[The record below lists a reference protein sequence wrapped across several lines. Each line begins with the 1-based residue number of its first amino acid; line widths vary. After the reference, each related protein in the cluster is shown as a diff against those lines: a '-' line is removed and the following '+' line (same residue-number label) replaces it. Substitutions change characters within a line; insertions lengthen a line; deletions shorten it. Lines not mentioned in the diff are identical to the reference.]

1 MRNKN
6 RRTGVAMI
14 MVLVMIVIFAALILT
29 VVISSSAAIRRAHY
43 YKDKAVALQIAQA
56 GLQEALYKMNYEN
69 YGWGPGHLYPFGDG
83 SPTININLPGF
94 SAADYATVS
103 VDTSDCDTK
112 LVSLGRYRGR
122 TAQISVNLKGYAKLG
137 DSLHSETGGIP
148 EAFNKHTIYATDTVT
163 FPAAPTGINIR
174 GNVTAP
180 SITNKPTSLSQATWV
195 ETTIDLSDMVL
206 FETAVCAFSLPYA
219 PTFDNTF
226 NETGLLFN
234 ATYPS
239 GVDVNTLSDGVR
251 FAAGVYYL
259 GRKDDNTA
267 QETFLYSNETNLFR
281 ANVVIPSN
289 AGNVTIGRY
298 FKVDLGKNITIDKD
312 ITTTTSNNDF
322 AFETTGLFS
331 LTSGRTITGNL
342 VVRGTQ
348 LTLNNN
354 IQGKVMCDNNITISG
369 GTINGD
375 VLSNG
380 NITIISGGTIKG
392 SVVCYDTSPKI
403 HVIDIS
409 GSPTIDATSSNFDAA
424 VYIHNSSSTQSET
437 VIINGSPT
445 IKLGENQR
453 AGIVV
458 VAGTGNITI
467 SNPFNL
473 NYPSTT
479 PDQFAIVNYSGS
491 GNVNITANNLTL
503 RGSIYSYPGITLDN
517 NTQKITGIL
526 VSGGPVNIGDKT
538 TIVYDPE
545 PYKNNSRVYKG
556 FYWGRRRYVPVPGS
570 WRIIW

>member
-1 MRNKN
+1 
-6 RRTGVAMI
+6 
-14 MVLVMIVIFAALILT
+14 
-29 VVISSSAAIRRAHY
+29 
-43 YKDKAVALQIAQA
+43 
-56 GLQEALYKMNYEN
+56 MNYEN
-69 YGWGPGHLYPFGDG
+69 YGWGTGHLYPFGDG

-148 EAFNKHTIYATDTVT
+148 EAFNKHTIYAKDTVT

-195 ETTIDLSDMVL
+195 ETTIGLSDMVH
-206 FETAVCAFSLPYA
+206 FETANYSFSLPSPPA
-219 PTFDNTF
+219 FDNTF
-226 NETGLLFN
+226 DESGILVN
-234 ATYPS
+234 ATYPG
-239 GVDVNTLSDGVR
+239 GVNVNTISDGVY
-251 FAAGVYYL
+251 FLGGTYYL
-259 GRKDDNTA
+259 GRNDTNTSA
-267 QETFLYSNETNLFR
+267 EDFAYSSASNLFK
-281 ANVVIPSN
+281 ANVVVQDP
-289 AGNVTIGRY
+289 AGNVTITRY

-322 AFETTGLFS
+322 AFETTGTFS
-331 LTSGRTITGNL
+331 LNSGRTINGNL
-342 VVRGTQ
+342 VVIGAP

-354 IQGKVMCDNNITISG
+354 TIQGKVMCDNNIEIRG

-380 NITIISGGTIKG
+380 DITIKGGTING
-392 SVVCYDTSPKI
+392 SVVCYSPSSTSHTI
-403 HVIDIS
+403 TIS

-453 AGIVV
+453 AGIAV
-458 VAGTGNITI
+458 VAGIGNITI
-467 SNPFNL
+467 SNPFTL
-473 NYPSTT
+473 NYPSTI
-479 PDQFAIVNYSGS
+479 PQQFAIVNYSGS
-491 GNVNITANNLTL
+491 GNVSITANNLTL
-503 RGSIYSYPGITLDN
+503 RGSIYSYPGIELNDS
-517 NTQKITGIL
+517 TQTITGIL
-526 VSGGPVNIGDKT
+526 VSGGPVSIGNNT

>member
-6 RRTGVAMI
+6 RRSGVAMI

-69 YGWGPGHLYPFGDG
+69 YGWGTGHLYPFGDG

-148 EAFNKHTIYATDTVT
+148 EAFNKHTIYATNVSISTSNT
-163 FPAAPTGINIR
+163 TIKGNITTTSARPLSFPWAE
-174 GNVTAP
+174 
-180 SITNKPTSLSQATWV
+180 ATWV
-195 ETTIDLSDMVL
+195 ETTIDLSDMVR
-206 FETAVCAFSLPYA
+206 FETANYSFSLPSPPA
-219 PTFDNTF
+219 FDNTF
-226 NETGLLFN
+226 DESGILVN
-234 ATYPS
+234 ATYPG
-239 GVDVNTLSDGVR
+239 GVDVNTISDGVY
-251 FAAGVYYL
+251 FSGGTYYL
-259 GRKDDNTA
+259 GRNDTNTSPEDFA
-267 QETFLYSNETNLFR
+267 YSSASNLFK
-281 ANVVIPSN
+281 ANVVVQSN
-289 AGNVTIGRY
+289 AGNVTITRY

-322 AFETTGLFS
+322 AFETTGTFS
-331 LTSGRTITGNL
+331 LNSGKTINGNL

-354 IQGKVMCDNNITISG
+354 IQGKVMCDNNIGISG

-380 NITIISGGTIKG
+380 NITINGGTING
-392 SVVCYDTSPKI
+392 SVVCYSPSSQSHTI
-403 HVIDIS
+403 TIS
-409 GSPTIDATSSNFDAA
+409 GSPTINATNSTYDAA
-424 VYIHNSSSTQSET
+424 IYIHNGNTGSSGT
-437 VIINGSPT
+437 ININGSPVIT
-445 IKLGENQR
+445 LGENQR

-458 VAGTGNITI
+458 VAGTGDINISSSFT
-467 SNPFNL
+467 L

-479 PDQFAIVNYSGS
+479 PDQFAIVNYSTN

-503 RGSIYSYPGITLDN
+503 RGSIYSYPGITLNDS
-517 NTQKITGIL
+517 TQKITGIL

-538 TIVYDPE
+538 TIVYAPE